1 MKSLLRISAL
11 SAAAG
16 IFIASAGAG
25 AQLLI
30 IGNDEKVSFDENTGK
45 TITHP
50 AGKDTVS
57 IIDIADPANP
67 KIIVNLALMNT
78 ITGPPVNLAITPDR
92 HLALVANSL
101 DWVKDGD
108 GWKGAPDNKIY
119 VIDLAASP
127 PTQIGTVEA
136 GKQASGMAINRAGT
150 LALVANRAENSVT
163 ALATSD
169 GKNVKPIGT
178 VSVATQ
184 PTAAVAAPPPALPV
198 AVAITPDGKRAL
210 VVKSGANRVGLL
222 DIDGQKVSYAQVDGK
237 NYDMATG
244 LNPLN
249 VQITPDGK
257 LAIVNNI
264 GGGQDGQVDTVGVI
278 DLEASPPRVID
289 QIVVGDG
296 PEGLAVSP
304 AGGYAASLILN
315 GTGGTPKTAFYRHDK
330 SYVALL
336 KIDGKTVRKVA
347 QADVGG
353 LAEGIAF
360 SPDGRY
366 LYVGNFVDGDIDI
379 LRVDGDTP
387 DQGGQPGSTRAS
399 RLDAQQYALSETENR
414 KMTEI
419 QRVAILTGAA
429 GGIGRGMTRA
439 LLAAGI
445 GVAGIDRDR
454 ERPSRRARVSK
465 ARQPIC
471 SQSKPT

>member
-1 MKSLLRISAL
+1 MKPTLRPLAIAV
-11 SAAAG
+11 AAG
-16 IFIASAGAG
+16 ALLAVSGAAQ

-30 IGNDEKVSFDENTGK
+30 TGNDEKVSFDENAGK

-57 IIDIADPANP
+57 IIDIADPAKP
-67 KIIVNLALMNT
+67 KIIANLPLMNT

-108 GWKGAPDNKIY
+108 GWKGVPDNKIY
-119 VIDLAASP
+119 VIDLTTSP
-127 PTQIGTVEA
+127 PTQIATIEA

-150 LALVANRAENSVT
+150 LALLANRGDDTVT
-163 ALATSD
+163 VLAID
-169 GKNVKPIGT
+169 GKTVKSAGS

-184 PTAAVAAPPPALPV
+184 PTPAIPSPPPAWPV
-198 AVAITPDGKRAL
+198 AVAIAPDGKHAL
-210 VVKSGANRVGLL
+210 VAKSGANRVGLL
-222 DIDGQKVSYAQVDGK
+222 DIDGQKVSYAQADGK

-249 VQITPDGK
+249 IQITPDGK

-278 DLEASPPRVID
+278 DLEANPPRVID
-289 QIVVGDG
+289 HVVVGDG

-330 SYVALL
+330 SYVTLL

-360 SPDGRY
+360 GPDGRY
-366 LYVGNFVDGDIDI
+366 LYVGNFVDGNMDI
-379 LRVDGDTP
+379 LELKGDALTKVATFALP
-387 DQGGQPGSTRAS
+387 GHPASMRGST
-399 RLDAQQYALSETENR
+399 
-414 KMTEI
+414 
-419 QRVAILTGAA
+419 
-429 GGIGRGMTRA
+429 
-439 LLAAGI
+439 
-445 GVAGIDRDR
+445 
-454 ERPSRRARVSK
+454 P
-465 ARQPIC
+465 
-471 SQSKPT
+471 